1 MQISPVEGQ
10 FTLKKKTD
18 YFFADTHGRHIALPG
33 RPYMAIRIQ
42 RVAE

>member
-1 MQISPVEGQ
+1 VEGL

-18 YFFADTHGRHIALPG
+18 YFYADEQGRRIALPG

-42 RVAE
+42 RVVK